1 MKDNQS
7 GVAEFHTW
15 IHIFISCRR
24 WVFAVLTLILP
35 SVKMCQVW
43 LCDWCL
49 GRCTRSMMTG
59 LSVWSGQDFVLHVS
73 QTFSPPPLYH
83 PPACPHTPTLLLSF
97 LVSVH
102 GIILSRCLVSSMNV
116 FLRVTVQWAPWQY
129 SSSARIKLLDESGVV
144 IRPLGSHSLSGSNH
158 SFQGPKRAGSRSPKS
173 LKQAGNPVT
182 NIEYLENWK
191 KKDSWCWEPC
201 GEPSC
206 TCWA

>member
-1 MKDNQS
+1 
-7 GVAEFHTW
+7 
-15 IHIFISCRR
+15 
-24 WVFAVLTLILP
+24 
-35 SVKMCQVW
+35 MCQVW

-97 LVSVH
+97 LVWVH

-191 KKDSWCWEPC
+191 KKILGVGNHVGNLPVPAELSSVAILRPC
-201 GEPSC
+201 VPVTVVFTWLKRSFPAARSMLGCE
-206 TCWA
+206 